1 MKVAV
6 SATGADLKADVD
18 PRFGR
23 AAYFIVVDSETMA
36 YEAIENIQNLDLPQ
50 GAGIQA
56 GKTVVNSGAT
66 VLLTGNCG
74 PKAFSVLNQAKIG
87 VVINAKGTVEEAVL
101 AYKRGEL
108 KPVDEANVEGHW
120 V

>member
-1 MKVAV
+1 MKIAI
-6 SATGADLKADVD
+6 SSSGTTLDDDVD

-23 AAYFIVVDSETMA
+23 ACYFLVFDTDSDTL
-36 YEAIENIQNLDLPQ
+36 EAVENRQSRAAPQ

-56 GKTVVNSGAT
+56 GQTVAATGAT

-74 PKAFSVLNQAKIG
+74 PKAFQVLEQAGITVCVK
-87 VVINAKGTVEEAVL
+87 AAGTVRQAIGDWKAGKL
-101 AYKRGEL
+101 A
-108 KPVDEANVEGHW
+108 PTATANVEGHW

>member
-6 SATGADLKADVD
+6 SSSGADLASEVD

-23 AAYFIVVDSETMA
+23 AANFIVVDTDTMA
-36 YEAIENIQNLDLPQ
+36 FEVVANTQNLNLPQ

-56 GKTVVNSGAT
+56 GKTVVNSGAE
-66 VLLTGNCG
+66 VILTGNCG
-74 PKAFSVLNQAKIG
+74 PKAFAVLQQVGIKVA
-87 VVINAKGTVEEAVL
+87 VTVKGTVADAVA
-101 AYKRGEL
+101 AYTNGEL
-108 KPVDEANVEGHW
+108 QHADSANVEGHW